1 MFLGLV
7 EDLRPNW
14 RALFPSFG
22 LYSGFWIG
30 EFWPRLTRRD
40 TSCRSLLGESDRL
53 WGMISHAHFQARATL
68 GASGKLGEIPLFFVT
83 KLGAVSAATNEHDA
97 RSWGDI
103 GRISGLVRGDSF
115 SVTTACDVDPF
126 FKRDCAG

>member
-1 MFLGLV
+1 MGEFR
-7 EDLRPNW
+7 LRP
-14 RALFPSFG
+14 
-22 LYSGFWIG
+22 
-30 EFWPRLTRRD
+30 TRGD

-68 GASGKLGEIPLFFVT
+68 GAKGKLGEIPLFFVT
-83 KLGAVSAATNEHDA
+83 KLGAVSAAANRHDA
-97 RSWGDI
+97 HSLEG
-103 GRISGLVRGDSF
+103 GVRIFVLVRGDSV